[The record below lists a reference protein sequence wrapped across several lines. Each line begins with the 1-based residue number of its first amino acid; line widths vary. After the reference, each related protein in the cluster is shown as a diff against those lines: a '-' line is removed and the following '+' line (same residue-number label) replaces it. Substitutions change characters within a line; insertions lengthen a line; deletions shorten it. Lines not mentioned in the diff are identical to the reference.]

1 MEGISYMKN
10 KEIVELI
17 ADTCDDKRA
26 EEIIALD
33 MNQVSLVADYFL
45 ICHGNTER
53 QVQAIARGIK
63 DAMAEKDIDV
73 KRMEGFEQA
82 RWVLVDVGDIVCHIF
97 HKDERSYYN
106 LERLW
111 GDAGRVPLQLGQEG

>member
-1 MEGISYMKN
+1 MDN
-10 KEIVELI
+10 KEVVLAAAE
-17 ADTCDDKRA
+17 ASDDKLA
-26 EEIIALD
+26 ENIIALD
-33 MNQVSLVADYFL
+33 MNEVSLVADYFL

-63 DAMAEKDIDV
+63 DKMDEHGIDI
-73 KRMEGFEQA
+73 KRMEGMEQG
-82 RWVLVDVGDIVCHIF
+82 RWVLLDIGDVVCHIF

-111 GDAGRVPLQLGQEG
+111 GDATELSLPYGQER